1 MKNRNLAFAAL
12 VLTALGS
19 FLLFYPV
26 YRWSETLAF
35 GSMIL
40 GVALS
45 LILLGWSVWSC
56 RRRPARALVGL
67 FVCGYCFYQILVI
80 PGFIM
85 AVKKQR
91 EQPQPN
97 KRSAPNARLESLWT
111 IGHRWPGV
119 GEPERWAGT

>member
-45 LILLGWSVWSC
+45 LVSSAGQCGVAVAGPHALWSAFLSAAIASTRFWSF
-56 RRRPARALVGL
+56 PA
-67 FVCGYCFYQILVI
+67 
-80 PGFIM
+80 
-85 AVKKQR
+85 
-91 EQPQPN
+91 
-97 KRSAPNARLESLWT
+97 SLWQ
-111 IGHRWPGV
+111 
-119 GEPERWAGT
+119 